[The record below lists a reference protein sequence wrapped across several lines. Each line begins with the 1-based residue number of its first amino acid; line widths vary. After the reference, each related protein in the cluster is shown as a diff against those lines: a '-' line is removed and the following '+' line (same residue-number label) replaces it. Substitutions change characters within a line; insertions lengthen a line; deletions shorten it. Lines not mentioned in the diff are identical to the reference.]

1 MKADWV
7 RLWHDMP
14 SDPKWRTIARK
25 SRQRVGD
32 VIAVFSFMLTN
43 ASAAAE
49 RGTLDGWDSE
59 DIATALDLDAADVDA
74 IMTAMQGKTLD
85 GQRLT
90 GWDKRQPK
98 REDSTA
104 ADRQRDKRER
114 EKQSRDADDSHALSR
129 SVTQSHDLEERRGER
144 EEKEKEEREVEKP
157 HKAVRATRL
166 KADFT
171 LPSDWRAWAISD
183 RGWSRADVDEEAA
196 CFTDFWH
203 AKAGRDGAKLDWLA
217 TWRNWCRNSKRMKG
231 VGASRMSHPQT
242 DRLGLTVP
250 C

>member
-25 SRQRVGD
+25 SGQRIGD
-32 VIAVFSFMLTN
+32 VIAVFTFMLVN
-43 ASAAAE
+43 ASAASE
-49 RGTLDGWDSE
+49 RGTLDSWDSE

-74 IMTAMQGKTLD
+74 IVTAMQGKTLE

-90 GWDKRQPK
+90 GWEKRQPK

-114 EKQSRDADDSHALSR
+114 EKASRDGDDSHALSR
-129 SVTQSHDLEERRGER
+129 IVTQSHDLEERRE
-144 EEKEKEEREVEKP
+144 EEKEKEEVERP
-157 HKAVRATRL
+157 RKAARATRL
-166 KADFT
+166 PDDFSI
-171 LPSDWRAWAISD
+171 PSDWLSWAIAD
-183 RGWSRADVDEEAA
+183 RKWTRQDADDEAA
-196 CFTDFWH
+196 NFTDFWH
-203 AKAGRDGAKLDWLA
+203 SKPGKDGTKLDWQA
-217 TWRNWCRNSKRMKG
+217 TWRNWCRNSKRMNG
-231 VGASRMSHPQT
+231 GAGGRYREQPSRPF
-242 DRLGLTVP
+242 DLGIDAP